1 MTMPALVFQS
11 IGPLEIGLI
20 VLVLLLIFG
29 VSRVA
34 DVGGALGRSIREFR
48 REVRD
53 GAKEEQT
60 DKPEPNSEAKVESR
74 SEEGKAPPPSG
85 GSAMSH

>member
-1 MTMPALVFQS
+1 MPALVFQT

-20 VLVLLLIFG
+20 VVVLLLVFG

-48 REVRD
+48 REVRE
-53 GAKEEQT
+53 GAKDDET
-60 DKPEPNSEAKVESR
+60 GKPEGKSEAKVESR
-74 SEEGKAPPPSG
+74 SEEGKAPPPPS

>member
-1 MTMPALVFQS
+1 MPALLFGS
-11 IGPLEIGLI
+11 IGPPEIAIII
-20 VLVLLLIFG
+20 VVLLLVFG
-29 VSRVA
+29 VGKVA

-53 GAKEEQT
+53 GAKEDET
-60 DKPEPNSEAKVESR
+60 DKPEPKSEAKVESR

>member
-1 MTMPALVFQS
+1 MPALLFGS
-11 IGPLEIGLI
+11 IGPPEIAIII
-20 VLVLLLIFG
+20 VVLLLVFG
-29 VSRVA
+29 VGKVA

-53 GAKEEQT
+53 GAKEDEM
-60 DKPEPNSEAKVESR
+60 DKPEPKSEAKVESR

>member
-1 MTMPALVFQS
+1 MLPLVFQS

-34 DVGGALGRSIREFR
+34 DAGGALGRSIREFR
-48 REVRD
+48 RELRD
-53 GAKEEQT
+53 GQKEEET
-60 DKPEPNSEAKVESR
+60 GKPESKSEAKAESR
-74 SEEGKAPPPSG
+74 SEEEKTPPPPSG
-85 GSAMSH
+85 SPLSH

>member
-1 MTMPALVFQS
+1 MPALVFQT

-53 GAKEEQT
+53 GAKEDEAE
-60 DKPEPNSEAKVESR
+60 KPAPRSEAKVESR
-74 SEEGKAPPPSG
+74 SEEGKAPPPPS